1 MSKNHTSKKPARK
14 IVAITAKVGDI
25 VEGTVA
31 KVNHPDKGVL
41 IAIDGNPMAFMP
53 NSTLIGKNP
62 AEKDARR
69 KELTGNPGQTVRVLV
84 MEAKDAGHDPEHP
97 DKQRLIV
104 NEAKPFLLAREA
116 DHKARKAEV
125 EERAAAKLN
134 AVREAV
140 SALVVGSV
148 VEGTVVKLAEKDST
162 KNPGEKFT
170 FGAYVDLGGVS
181 GLLHNREMD
190 NPVKEGEKVKVFI
203 ISAEMVEDKPRIALS
218 TIKAGEVEEAAEL
231 LSYFGEGD
239 RTVGRDIKAAN
250 VDGIEGFT
258 MTIGAVAVPAFLAA
272 ADTHLKDNSVL
283 LKGSRSSRVITTG
296 EVVAGKYV
304 RVVRESE

>member
-1 MSKNHTSKKPARK
+1 MSKNVTKKPARK
-14 IVAITAKVGDI
+14 IIAITAKVNDV
-25 VEGTVA
+25 VEGVIA
-31 KVNHPDKGVL
+31 KVRHPEPGIL
-41 IAIDGNPMAFMP
+41 IEIPGNPMAFMP
-53 NSTLIGKNP
+53 NSTLIGKTP
-62 AEKDARR
+62 EEKAARR
-69 KELTGNPGQTVRVLV
+69 AELIGNAGVTVKVMV
-84 MEAKDAGHDPEHP
+84 MEAKDAGYDPEHP
-97 DKQRLIV
+97 EKQRLIV
-104 NEAKPFLLAREA
+104 NEAKPFLMDRAQQHQDRV
-116 DHKARKAEV
+116 AESAQ
-125 EERAAAKLN
+125 RAAAKTS
-134 AVREAV
+134 AVRAAV
-140 SALVVGSV
+140 AALVVGSV
-148 VEGTVVKLAEKDST
+148 VDGRVVKIAEKDST

-190 NPVKEGEKVKVFI
+190 SPVKEGEKVKVFI

-250 VDGIEGFT
+250 IDGVEGFT
-258 MTIGAVAVPAFLAA
+258 MTVGAVAVPAFLAA

-296 EVVAGKYV
+296 EVFAGKYV